1 MKIYPK
7 VTLMTKSQFTFA
19 IYQKQSNDVK
29 TSGLLEDVGKNDFY
43 FKCMPNLDNFSKDH
57 H

>member
-7 VTLMTKSQFTFA
+7 VTLMTQSQFTFA
-19 IYQKQSNDVK
+19 IYRKQIDDLK
-29 TSGLLEDVGKNDFY
+29 TSGMLEDVGKNDLY
-43 FKCMPNLDNFSKDH
+43 FKCMPNLDYFSKDH